1 MKKIAIVL
9 IITLI
14 LGGCGSESTE
24 IDIER
29 TSSIIEESLS
39 DMENVD
45 ESSLTDV
52 YGINLDIVSEYVIK
66 LNADGDLYA
75 ILKTSD
81 KVETKDD
88 MDNYFERIKEFNTAY
103 SPERLEIL
111 ENRLEKEVGD
121 YLIYIVAED
130 AENIYQD
137 VLDGMN

>member
-130 AENIYQD
+130 A
-137 VLDGMN
+137 

>member
-66 LNADGDLYA
+66 LNADGDLYV

-130 AENIYQD
+130 AEDIYQD

>member
-130 AENIYQD
+130 AEDIYQD

>member
-24 IDIER
+24 IDIEK

-130 AENIYQD
+130 AEDIYQD